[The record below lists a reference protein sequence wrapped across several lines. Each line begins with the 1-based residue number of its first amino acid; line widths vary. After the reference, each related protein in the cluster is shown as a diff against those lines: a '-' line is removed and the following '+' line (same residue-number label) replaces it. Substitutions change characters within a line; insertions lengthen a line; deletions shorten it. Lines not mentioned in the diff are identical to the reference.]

1 MEIIVLGTNHKTAPV
16 EIREKLAIGK
26 SRLKDVLQSL
36 HQQDEINECAV
47 LSTCNR
53 VEIYAAVA
61 EIEPAVESI
70 RRFLSEYS
78 KEDLLTF
85 KDRLYVYKQ
94 PESIKHLF
102 RVASGLDAMVIGEK
116 EIVGQVREA
125 YQKALKASTLGKLL
139 RVLFQ
144 RSLKVSKKV
153 RNETN
158 IDKGTISVSSTAVD
172 LAKKIFG
179 NLSEKRIMIIGAG
192 QTGELTLRHLVDSG
206 VHSVMAS
213 NRSYDRAVEL
223 AEKFDGRAIRFDDR
237 VREMINA
244 DIIISSTA
252 SLDFIIHKDEVVQ
265 LMQNRKNRP
274 IFFIDIAVPRDIDPA
289 VNQLDNVHLYNID
302 DLKVIVGEN
311 IQKRQLEIEQCN
323 KIIDD
328 ETRIFVRLVNSLDVD
343 PTLKKLYK
351 HFETIRSRELRVT
364 LSKLKNLPVNAQSE
378 LEHLTKR
385 LVNQLLYTPTNRL
398 KKLGKKDPNYIELVD
413 KLFGLD
419 EKKQEDD
426 EDK

>member
-1 MEIIVLGTNHKTAPV
+1 MEIIVLGINHKTAPV

-26 SRLKDVLQSL
+26 SRLKDILQSL
-36 HQQDEINECAV
+36 HQHDEINECAI

-53 VEIYAAVA
+53 VEIYAGVT
-61 EIEPAVESI
+61 EMEPAVGLMK
-70 RRFLSEYS
+70 RFLSEYS
-78 KEDLLTF
+78 KENLLAF
-85 KDRLYVYKQ
+85 KDKLYVYKQ

-116 EIVGQVREA
+116 EIVGQVRDA
-125 YQKALKASTLGKLL
+125 YQWALEASTLGKLL
-139 RVLFQ
+139 RTLFQ
-144 RSLKVSKKV
+144 KSLKVSSKV

-158 IDKGTISVSSTAVD
+158 IDRGTISVSSTAVD

-179 NLSEKRIMIIGAG
+179 NLSEKRVMIIGAG

-223 AEKFDGRAIRFDDR
+223 AQKFDGRAIRFDDR
-237 VREMINA
+237 VKEMIHA

-252 SLDFIIHKDEVVQ
+252 CPNFIIYKNEIHQ

-289 VNQLDNVHLYNID
+289 VNQLDNVYLYNID
-302 DLKVIVGEN
+302 DLKVIVAEN
-311 IQKRQLEIEQCN
+311 LQKRQLEIEQCN
-323 KIIDD
+323 KIVDD
-328 ETRIFVRLVNSLDVD
+328 ETKIFMSWMSSLDVD

-351 HFETIRSRELRVT
+351 HFEAIRNRELRIT
-364 LSKLKNLPVNAQSE
+364 LSKLKNLPVNVQSE
-378 LEHLTKR
+378 LECLTKR
-385 LVNQLLYTPTNRL
+385 LVNQLLHTPASRL
-398 KKLGKKDPNYIELVD
+398 KQLGKKDLNYIELVD

-419 EKKQEDD
+419 GQKQEDD